1 MAVDRRDGRESEQI
15 RGGVEWSGVRR
26 SGSQGCE
33 GEIRERDGG
42 TFGSSPTMASS
53 AHSRRSR
60 LAANDSADQHVR
72 GVGAGS
78 TVPSISVVSLIVD
91 LVTRLATTEPDANAT
106 TPSTTSGH
114 WWRELPS
121 STSTP
126 SLRSPA
132 VARAWATL
140 LESTITSPHKSAASL
155 TLADAHRP
163 LAEILY
169 LMRVSARRIDRAD
182 RLDTLLQPW
191 LDAAGATDGDGMQV
205 PFPRTPHDVAAMRR
219 ALVVG
224 NEERVA
230 HAMPARRVSREGL
243 RSLLYLLAMLS
254 VPPPVDDE
262 PVAVDLVPQVVIS
275 KPTTAAPWAPAP
287 AMPSSALDQAILS
300 YQDIKHNPSLRT
312 DHVSNVWRVAYSA
325 EDYARPLPP
334 PTLDDGLYAA
344 AWNPNV
350 SSVLDLPAIGE
361 YSSEARS
368 ILLSDQPTST
378 GPSDAAFAPIPPLSA
393 VLSVPPLP
401 PESEEPFGVLDW
413 ISMPYETP
421 RQRGRDPPPPDPIPS
436 PESDPPTWLD
446 LTSSL
451 RANPP
456 GDLPHAA
463 SLDLNQW
470 LETGTARDPTQVPH
484 RLLTWEA
491 LRHPT
496 TDVPVAVPAP
506 PVAYFGGNDIVSP
519 FLTECSPAIFNSLY
533 LHLFADAH
541 DRDRTGPVIPERRL
555 VDHVAMMLNGH
566 ASTSFDW
573 LATAWTF
580 EWRRDAPT
588 PRVEGV
594 SLTSM
599 LRLVQRPLRV
609 ATALRRLEEIARDL
623 RHRMRTVGFVGCALA
638 AILDQLAGAVRRG
651 IIEGKPL
658 TTLRSVHARLASTDQ
673 FLDQIMHALGSAPN
687 LLYDVPCTGLALIEF
702 LEQLA
707 ITTTALHPLDPSSPA
722 ATDPSAMVAVWA
734 QRAFAATLH
743 PLIRWIQQWLPAADR
758 GESGYL
764 WECTDPYRE
773 FLATWTRH
781 EASDGRTLSFWD
793 AGFLVHPNRA
803 VVLPAS
809 TIRMLVDAQK
819 VSSALTATAVP
830 ETLAVIPTVHGWTR
844 HLAWPTTAR
853 ALANLHDTHA
863 EHVNAVHAAV
873 RHAAARIDAA
883 RTERRARA
891 AHLATA
897 GDDARSDRAA
907 AWYDRARQ
915 ARAAN
920 AARKQALLHDLQE
933 VLEMRK
939 KLRVQEAQRERA
951 AELQRM
957 QARLVHVGNWARL
970 VEAEKARLLD
980 EYEAKIAQAKKEA
993 RRVAWRRERLAVQRG
1008 AGEAG
1013 ADEDMEMR
1021 DVGDE
1026 DEDVEMREVGEDDAA
1041 LRGGVDGDDRSRR
1054 AGIESVTGSAAQGMR
1069 PSQVGPGSGA
1079 GAALAAAIPPLSQDP
1094 VTLVRSVTSR
1104 AVGPDHAQIAA
1115 GSAPTSSTTLGSLG
1129 FDAQPAA
1136 PMAFSPAVSPPSSPS
1151 TAPDA
1156 SAVSSFPWS
1165 TEPMSGL
1172 LSTLTTTDA
1181 EAMSEIPSTVPLFRL
1196 EPDAVPFAVAQDE
1209 FVRFVTTNLL
1219 LAEYALLAVYLSN
1232 AKLDQYLDLL
1242 HRFYLLRDAPF
1253 RDQLCDIL
1261 VAKPVHP
1268 GAVMR
1273 DLTHRLNM
1281 LLTDVEDLSF
1291 SINTEHVGTEPH
1303 DAKFYDFL
1311 SLNLTVTGPH
1321 VAVLTPSILGKYNRI
1336 FRFLLSLL
1344 SLQRSTQSIFVDA
1357 REAQRLALPV
1367 GTDPT
1372 VRDLV
1377 KSIDAQL
1384 GRFRIEAH
1392 HVIAAL
1398 WGYVSDAALGA
1409 SWQVFVDTLTAARTA
1424 VVDAARRAPA
1434 DWRDHVL
1441 GGDTAELPTD
1451 AAHPIV
1457 QPTGTLTSVRAVHD
1471 LHHETVCGMIFRCL
1485 LHRRQRPLQDTLYV
1499 QARSVG
1505 AAERVA
1511 RAYLHARHDLAHG
1524 ARVASGALVDLAARL
1539 TTAADEYRDA
1549 TRLLVRILMSVE
1561 ERTAGNGA
1569 YAVVRRRSIA
1579 GAAAAAGGVG
1589 GATGPVTRVSGGLND
1604 LLVRL
1609 DFNRFYEREA
1619 PLGVRGLG
1627 YQAGRS

>member
-1 MAVDRRDGRESEQI
+1 
-15 RGGVEWSGVRR
+15 
-26 SGSQGCE
+26 
-33 GEIRERDGG
+33 
-42 TFGSSPTMASS
+42 MASP
-53 AHSRRSR
+53 ARSRRSR
-60 LAANDSADQHVR
+60 LAANESVDQLVR
-72 GVGAGS
+72 DIGAGS
-78 TVPSISVVSLIVD
+78 TVPSTSVVSLFVD
-91 LVTRLATTEPDANAT
+91 LVTRLATTRPDATSAT
-106 TPSTTSGH
+106 TAATTSGH

-126 SLRSPA
+126 SLRSPS

-140 LESTITSPHKSAASL
+140 LETTITSPHKSAASL

-169 LMRVSARRIDRAD
+169 LMRVGARRIDRAD

-191 LDAAGATDGDGMQV
+191 LDAAAMTDGDGVQV

-254 VPPPVDDE
+254 APPPVDDE
-262 PVAVDLVPQVVIS
+262 PVAMDLVPQVVIS
-275 KPTTAAPWAPAP
+275 KPTTAAPWAAPAP
-287 AMPSSALDQAILS
+287 SAATSAFDQAILS
-300 YQDIKHNPSLRT
+300 YQDIKHNPSLRA
-312 DHVSNVWRVAYSA
+312 DHASNVWRVAYSA
-325 EDYARPLPP
+325 DDYARPLPAP
-334 PTLDDGLYAA
+334 MLDDGLDAA

-350 SSVLDLPAIGE
+350 ASVLDLPAIGE
-361 YSSEARS
+361 HSSGARS

-378 GPSDAAFAPIPPLSA
+378 GPSNAVFAPIPPLSA

-421 RQRGRDPPPPDPIPS
+421 RQRGRDPPPVDPVPP
-436 PESDPPTWLD
+436 PESEPPTWLE

-470 LETGTARDPTQVPH
+470 LEAGTARDQTQVPH

-496 TDVPVAVPAP
+496 TDVPVAIPAP
-506 PVAYFGGNDIVSP
+506 PVAYFGGNDLVSP

-533 LHLFADAH
+533 LHFFADAH
-541 DRDRTGPVIPERRL
+541 DRNRTGPAIPERRL

-566 ASTSFDW
+566 ESTSFDW
-573 LATAWTF
+573 VATALAF
-580 EWRRDAPT
+580 EWRRDTPT

-638 AILDQLAGAVRRG
+638 ASLDQLASAVRHG

-658 TTLRSVHARLASTDQ
+658 TTLRSSHARLVTIDQ

-687 LLYDVPCTGLALIEF
+687 ILYDLPYTGLVFIEF

-707 ITTTALHPLDPSSPA
+707 AATTTLHPLDTTKLIV
-722 ATDPSAMVAVWA
+722 TDPGAMVAVWA

-743 PLIRWIQQWLPAADR
+743 PLIQWIQQWLPAADR

-781 EASDGRTLSFWD
+781 EAADGRTLSFWD

-803 VVLPAS
+803 VVLPAP

-819 VSSALTATAVP
+819 VSSALTATADP
-830 ETLAVIPTVHGWTR
+830 EMLAVIPTVHEWTR
-844 HLAWPTTAR
+844 HLVWPTTAR
-853 ALANLHDTHA
+853 ALVGLHEAHA
-863 EHVNAVHAAV
+863 EHVNAVHATV
-873 RHAAARIDAA
+873 RHAAARIVAA
-883 RTERRARA
+883 RAERRARA

-920 AARKQALLHDLQE
+920 AARKQALLRDLQE
-933 VLEMRK
+933 MLEMRK
-939 KLRVQEAQRERA
+939 KLRVQEVQRERA

-957 QARLVHVGNWARL
+957 QARLVHAGNWAKL

-1008 AGEAG
+1008 DGEG
-1013 ADEDMEMR
+1013 GGMEDVEMR

-1026 DEDVEMREVGEDDAA
+1026 DEDVEMRDVGEDVAA
-1041 LRGGVDGDDRSRR
+1041 LRGEVDGGDRSRR
-1054 AGIESVTGSAAQGMR
+1054 AGIESVAGSAAVGTQ
-1069 PSQVGPGSGA
+1069 PSRVGLGSGT
-1079 GAALAAAIPPLSQDP
+1079 GASFAAAISPLSPDP
-1094 VTLVRSVTSR
+1094 ATLVRSATSR
-1104 AVGPDHAQIAA
+1104 AVGPDQEQVAP
-1115 GSAPTSSTTLGSLG
+1115 GSAPISSTTLGSLG
-1129 FDAQPAA
+1129 FQVQPVV
-1136 PMAFSPAVSPPSSPS
+1136 PLAFSPTVSPPSSPS

-1156 SAVSSFPWS
+1156 SGASSLPWS

-1172 LSTLTTTDA
+1172 LSTMTMTDA
-1181 EAMSEIPSTVPLFRL
+1181 EETSGLPSATQFFRL
-1196 EPDAVPFAVAQDE
+1196 EPDVAPFAVAQDE
-1209 FVRFVTTNLL
+1209 FARFVTTSLL

-1242 HRFYLLRDAPF
+1242 HRFFLLRDEPF

-1281 LLTDVEDLSF
+1281 LLTDVDDLSF

-1344 SLQRSTQSIFVDA
+1344 SLQRSTQSIFADS

-1367 GTDPT
+1367 DIDPT
-1372 VRDLV
+1372 VRGPV
-1377 KSIDAQL
+1377 KSMDAQL

-1409 SWQVFVDTLTAARTA
+1409 SWQVFVDTLAAARTTA
-1424 VVDAARRAPA
+1424 VDASCRTPT

-1441 GGDTAELPTD
+1441 GGDTTELSTD
-1451 AAHPIV
+1451 ATHPIA

-1485 LHRRQRPLQDTLYV
+1485 LHRRQRPLQETLYV

-1505 AAERVA
+1505 VVERVA
-1511 RAYLHARHDLAHG
+1511 RAYLHVRHDLAHG
-1524 ARVASGALVDLAARL
+1524 ARVASGVLADLAARL

-1579 GAAAAAGGVG
+1579 GAAATAGGG
-1589 GATGPVTRVSGGLND
+1589 GSAANPATRVTGGLND

-1619 PLGVRGLG
+1619 PLGVRGFG
-1627 YQAGRS
+1627 YQASRS

>member
-1 MAVDRRDGRESEQI
+1 
-15 RGGVEWSGVRR
+15 
-26 SGSQGCE
+26 
-33 GEIRERDGG
+33 
-42 TFGSSPTMASS
+42 MASP
-53 AHSRRSR
+53 ARSRRSQ
-60 LAANDSADQHVR
+60 LAANESVDQHVR
-72 GVGAGS
+72 DVATGN
-78 TVPSISVVSLIVD
+78 TVPSISVVSLFVE
-91 LVTRLATTEPDANAT
+91 LVTRLTTTRPDANPT
-106 TPSTTSGH
+106 TSSTTSGH

-126 SLRSPA
+126 SLRSPS

-140 LESTITSPHKSAASL
+140 LESTIASPHKSAASL

-169 LMRVSARRIDRAD
+169 LMRVGARRIDRAD
-182 RLDTLLQPW
+182 RLDALLQPW
-191 LDAAGATDGDGMQV
+191 LDAAGATEGDGVQV

-254 VPPPVDDE
+254 APPPVDDE
-262 PVAVDLVPQVVIS
+262 PVAMDLVPQVVIS
-275 KPTTAAPWAPAP
+275 KPTTAAPWVPAP
-287 AMPSSALDQAILS
+287 AMLTSALDQAILS
-300 YQDIKHNPSLRT
+300 YQDIKHNPSLRA

-325 EDYARPLPP
+325 DDYARPLPV
-334 PTLDDGLYAA
+334 PTLDDRLDAA

-350 SSVLDLPAIGE
+350 ASVLDLPAIGE
-361 YSSEARS
+361 HSSEARS
-368 ILLSDQPTST
+368 ILLGDQPAST
-378 GPSDAAFAPIPPLSA
+378 GPNNAAFAPIPPLSA

-413 ISMPYETP
+413 ISMPYEAP
-421 RQRGRDPPPPDPIPS
+421 RQRGRDPPLPDPIPP

-470 LETGTARDPTQVPH
+470 LETGTARDPAQVPH

-519 FLTECSPAIFNSLY
+519 FLTECSPAVFNSLY
-533 LHLFADAH
+533 LHFFEDAH

-638 AILDQLAGAVRRG
+638 ASLDQLAGAIRRG

-658 TTLRSVHARLASTDQ
+658 TTLRSVHARLATTDQ
-673 FLDQIMHALGSAPN
+673 FLDQVMHALGPAPN
-687 LLYDVPCTGLALIEF
+687 VLYDVPCTGLAFIEF

-707 ITTTALHPLDPSSPA
+707 VTTTALHPLDPSSPR
-722 ATDPSAMVAVWA
+722 ATDPGAMVAVWA
-734 QRAFAATLH
+734 QRTFAATLY
-743 PLIRWIQQWLPAADR
+743 PLIQWIEQWLPAVDR
-758 GESGYL
+758 GESGFL

-781 EASDGRTLSFWD
+781 ETTDGRTLSFWD

-803 VVLPAS
+803 VVLPEP

-819 VSSALTATAVP
+819 VSSALTATADP
-830 ETLAVIPTVHGWTR
+830 ETLAVIPTVHAWTR

-853 ALANLHDTHA
+853 ALAGLHDAHA
-863 EHVNAVHAAV
+863 EHVNAVHAVV

-883 RTERRARA
+883 RAERRARA

-920 AARKQALLHDLQE
+920 ATRKQALLRDLQE

-939 KLRVQEAQRERA
+939 KLRVQEVQRERA

-957 QARLVHVGNWARL
+957 QARLVHAGNWARL

-980 EYEAKIAQAKKEA
+980 EYEVKIEQAKKEA

-1008 AGEAG
+1008 AGEEDVEMRDAG
-1013 ADEDMEMR
+1013 DENEDVEMR
-1021 DVGDE
+1021 DVGE
-1026 DEDVEMREVGEDDAA
+1026 EEDAA
-1041 LRGGVDGDDRSRR
+1041 LRGGVDSDVWSRR
-1054 AGIESVTGSAAQGMR
+1054 AGVEFVTG
-1069 PSQVGPGSGA
+1069 
-1079 GAALAAAIPPLSQDP
+1079 
-1094 VTLVRSVTSR
+1094 
-1104 AVGPDHAQIAA
+1104 
-1115 GSAPTSSTTLGSLG
+1115 
-1129 FDAQPAA
+1129 
-1136 PMAFSPAVSPPSSPS
+1136 PS

-1156 SAVSSFPWS
+1156 SAVSSLPWS

-1172 LSTLTTTDA
+1172 LSTLTMTDA
-1181 EAMSEIPSTVPLFRL
+1181 KAASGLPSTTQFFRL
-1196 EPDAVPFAVAQDE
+1196 EPDVIPFAVAQDE
-1209 FVRFVTTNLL
+1209 FTRFVTTNLL
-1219 LAEYALLAVYLSN
+1219 LAEYALLTVYLSN

-1242 HRFYLLRDAPF
+1242 YRFFLLRDAPF

-1281 LLTDVEDLSF
+1281 LLTDVDDLSF

-1311 SLNLTVTGPH
+1311 SLNLTLTGPH

-1344 SLQRSTQSIFVDA
+1344 SLQRSTQSIFVDS

-1367 GTDPT
+1367 GTNPA

-1377 KSIDAQL
+1377 KSMDAQL

-1409 SWQVFVDTLTAARTA
+1409 SWQVFVDTLAAARTA
-1424 VVDAARRAPA
+1424 AVDAARRTPA

-1441 GGDTAELPTD
+1441 GGDAAELPTD
-1451 AAHPIV
+1451 AAHPIA

-1485 LHRRQRPLQDTLYV
+1485 LHRRQRPLQDALYV

-1511 RAYLHARHDLAHG
+1511 RAYLHARHDIAHG
-1524 ARVASGALVDLAARL
+1524 ARVASGVLADLTARL
-1539 TTAADEYRDA
+1539 TIAADEYRDA

-1579 GAAAAAGGVG
+1579 GAAAAAGGGG

-1619 PLGVRGLG
+1619 PLGVCGLG
-1627 YQAGRS
+1627 YQAGRA